1 MNELIADELTKLA
14 QLRDQ
19 NVLTRAEFD
28 ERKAL
33 LLARRPASSLPTG
46 LRAWFGCLGLILA
59 IVLLNRISW
68 LFDDKCMPEPSV
80 AASGAAMDAADIA
93 NDAAAA
99 AGAGSN
105 R

>member
-1 MNELIADELTKLA
+1 MNELIADELSKLA

-19 NVLTRAEFD
+19 NVLTSAEFD

-33 LLARRPASSLPTG
+33 LLARRPTSSLPTG

-59 IVLLNRISW
+59 IVLLNRISG
-68 LFDDKCMPEPSV
+68 LFDDKCVPEPS
-80 AASGAAMDAADIA
+80 ATATGAAMDAADIA

-99 AGAGSN
+99 ADAGSN